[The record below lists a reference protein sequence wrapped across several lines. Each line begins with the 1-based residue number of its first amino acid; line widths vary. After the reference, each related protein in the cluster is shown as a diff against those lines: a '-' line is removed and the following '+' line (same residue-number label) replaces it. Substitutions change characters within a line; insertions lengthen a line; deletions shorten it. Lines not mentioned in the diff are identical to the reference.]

1 MNSENKRSQ
10 MSRKIVERLLLGE
23 GVNEICRTMRVGK
36 HRVMKIRDAAIA
48 SGYLDGKVALPA
60 YPIKLFPELIDRRTL
75 SSSDNW
81 KSLDG
86 HTAWIKERLEA
97 GWHRVTVFEEL
108 TKTVSVTVPRSSF
121 YRFLTH
127 HNLSSSEARRVIPE
141 IIHQPGEALLLDWG
155 YLWSVT
161 HEGKRK
167 KLWVFAGVLGFSR
180 FMTAKVMLCCDQVNT
195 LHAIAA
201 MFEEFGGVT
210 TRTTSDNPKVF
221 TLVACKYEPILN
233 PVYERFAAHYGTIV
247 EALPPR
253 DPEKKGKV
261 ERPIP
266 YLRRL
271 FESYAGDLND
281 LSAIQK
287 HLDERLIIAN
297 ARVHGTTRERPIE
310 RFEAEEKSQ
319 LKPLPPLTYQIE
331 HYHEGM
337 VRRDGHV
344 RFQNKY
350 YSLDEKFIDK
360 NVIII
365 GGKNSVEIFYNGA
378 LVEVHSRVTSKYV
391 SKSTKPQ
398 HLKPWEA
405 AMSNPDGL
413 RGEAAKIGFNTELL
427 ILEILRRGKGFI
439 DQRKIWGIL
448 SFAKKY
454 PSNLI
459 ESACAFALLINSP
472 SYQVVK
478 KWLVEHSEISSTEEN
493 SKPLPTGKFQR
504 SPSVYS
510 DFILQNK
517 KQTIEKEKE
526 KTNERPIN

>member
-1 MNSENKRSQ
+1 
-10 MSRKIVERLLLGE
+10 
-23 GVNEICRTMRVGK
+23 
-36 HRVMKIRDAAIA
+36 
-48 SGYLDGKVALPA
+48 
-60 YPIKLFPELIDRRTL
+60 
-75 SSSDNW
+75 
-81 KSLDG
+81 
-86 HTAWIKERLEA
+86 
-97 GWHRVTVFEEL
+97 
-108 TKTVSVTVPRSSF
+108 
-121 YRFLTH
+121 
-127 HNLSSSEARRVIPE
+127 
-141 IIHQPGEALLLDWG
+141 
-155 YLWSVT
+155 
-161 HEGKRK
+161 
-167 KLWVFAGVLGFSR
+167 
-180 FMTAKVMLCCDQVNT
+180 
-195 LHAIAA
+195 
-201 MFEEFGGVT
+201 
-210 TRTTSDNPKVF
+210 
-221 TLVACKYEPILN
+221 
-233 PVYERFAAHYGTIV
+233 VYERFAAHYGTLV

-281 LSAIQK
+281 VTAIQK
-287 HLDERLIIAN
+287 HLDDRLIVAN
-297 ARVHGTTRERPIE
+297 ARVHGTTRERPVE
-310 RFEAEEKSQ
+310 RFETEEKSQ
-319 LKPLPPLTYQIE
+319 LKPLPRLTYQIE
-331 HYHEGM
+331 HYHEGV
-337 VRRDGHV
+337 VRKDGHV

-350 YSLDEKFIDK
+350 YSLEEKYIHK

-365 GGKNSVEIFYNGA
+365 GGKDSVEIFYNGA
-378 LVEVHSRVTSKYV
+378 LVEVHSRVTSKYE

-478 KWLVEHSEISSTEEN
+478 KWLIEHSEILSTEEN
-493 SKPLPTGKFQR
+493 PKPLPIGKFQH

-517 KQTIEKEKE
+517 KQTIEKQKE
-526 KTNERPIN
+526 KANERPIN